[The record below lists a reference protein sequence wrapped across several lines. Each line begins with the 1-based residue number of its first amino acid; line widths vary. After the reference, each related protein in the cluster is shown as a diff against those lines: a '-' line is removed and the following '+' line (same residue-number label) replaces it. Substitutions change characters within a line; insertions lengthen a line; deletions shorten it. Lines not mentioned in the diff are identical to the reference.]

1 MNRYNI
7 RKWVSFVLVMM
18 VAMLTNLP
26 NAAAAPLQ
34 QAADGFMALSGPEAA
49 SFAMPGDMRLVRDL
63 ALGNGLRYERY
74 QQYFGDAAVL
84 GGQITVS
91 HDSSG
96 TITTVIGAH
105 YANIVPTNTISRS
118 SADAD
123 AAAQRDVGAGES
135 RSVELLIDPATGR
148 YFYRVETRG
157 LDFRWIHWVD
167 AGNGRVLKKY
177 DAIESD
183 HGTGVKD
190 DTKSMSGLT
199 TFHNGAGHGVNG
211 PHWDLFSA
219 DNRQWTFD
227 AHNARVLFY
236 ATDDDNHWTTATND
250 GTWPD
255 QSALVDAQ
263 FYANTTDDYY
273 LAHYG
278 FDWQSCYVR
287 QQSVAHFAQNYN
299 NAFWNGTYTVYG
311 DGDGTIF
318 RSLSGGLDVVA
329 HEHTHGVTDC
339 TSDLIYQDES
349 GALNESFSDMLGNGA
364 EFFYNEAASS
374 NCVTNPGQSSCA
386 DWWIGEDV
394 YLPADTVVGFRNMAD
409 PREDDDP
416 DHYSERQIGGV
427 DNGGV
432 HSNSGIPNHAFYLL
446 VNGGR
451 NAGCDTVGSNGH
463 THTVNCDVS
472 VKAAGLSAAEQI
484 FFLGL
489 TSLTENAS
497 MCNARAATVVS
508 AHAVAPRWTHSTENA
523 WEAVGVTEALCGS

>member
-1 MNRYNI
+1 MNSDSI
-7 RKWVSFVLVMM
+7 RKLAPLVLVVM
-18 VAMLTNLP
+18 VGMLIYLP
-26 NAAAAPLQ
+26 SAAAAPLE
-34 QAADGFMALSGPEAA
+34 QAGDGFRALSGTEAA
-49 SFAMPGDMRLVRDL
+49 SFVVSGDMRLVRDL

-84 GGQITVS
+84 GGQITVNRAG
-91 HDSSG
+91 SG
-96 TITTVIGAH
+96 TISTVIGAH

-118 SADAD
+118 KDD
-123 AAAQRDVGAGES
+123 AAAVAQRDVGAGDS
-135 RSVELLIDPATGR
+135 RAVELLIDPATGR

-157 LDFRWIHWVD
+157 FDSRRIHWVD

-177 DAIESD
+177 DALESD
-183 HGTGVKD
+183 HGIGVKG
-190 DTKSMSGLT
+190 DTKSLSGLT
-199 TFHNGAGHGVNG
+199 TFHNAAGHGVHG
-211 PHWDLFSA
+211 PHWDLFST

-227 AHNARVLFY
+227 AQNSRVLFY

-255 QSALVDAQ
+255 QSAPVDAQ

-273 LAHYG
+273 QAHYG

-287 QQSVAHFAQNYN
+287 QQSVAHFATNYN

-329 HEHTHGVTDC
+329 HEHTHGITGC
-339 TSDLIYQDES
+339 TSNLIYQNES
-349 GALNESFSDMLGNGA
+349 GALNESFSDMLGNSA
-364 EFFYNEAASS
+364 EFFANEAASS
-374 NCVTNPGQSSCA
+374 NCVKNPGQSACA

-394 YLPADTVVGFRNMAD
+394 YLPADIVVGFRNMAD

-416 DHYSERQIGGV
+416 DHYSERQIGGS

-446 VNGGR
+446 VNGGK
-451 NAGCDTVGSNGH
+451 NAGCDNVGSNGH
-463 THTVNCDVS
+463 THTANCDVS
-472 VKAAGLSAAEQI
+472 VKAAGLAAAEQI
-484 FFLGL
+484 FFLGF
-489 TSLTENAS
+489 TSLSENAS
-497 MCNARAATVVS
+497 MCNARSATVAS
-508 AHAVAPRWTHSTENA
+508 AHAVAPQWTHSTEDA

>member
-1 MNRYNI
+1 MNSDSI
-7 RKWVSFVLVMM
+7 RKLVRLVLVVMM
-18 VAMLTNLP
+18 VMLIYP
-26 NAAAAPLQ
+26 PGAAAAPLQ
-34 QAADGFMALSGPEAA
+34 QDAGGFRALSGAEAA
-49 SFAMPGDMRLVRDL
+49 SFAIPGDMQLVREL
-63 ALGNGLRYERY
+63 ALGNGLRFERY

-84 GGQITVS
+84 GGQITVYR
-91 HDSSG
+91 DSSG
-96 TITTVIGAH
+96 TASTVVGA
-105 YANIVPTNTISRS
+105 YYTNIVPANTIRRTP
-118 SADAD
+118 ADAA

-135 RSVELLIDPATGR
+135 REVELRIDPATGL

-157 LDFRWIHWVD
+157 LDMRWIHWVD
-167 AGNGRVLKKY
+167 AGSGRVLKKY
-177 DAIESD
+177 DAIETED
-183 HGTGVKD
+183 GTGVKD

-199 TFHNGAGHGVNG
+199 TFHNAAGHGVNG
-211 PHWDLFSA
+211 AHWDLFST

-236 ATDDDNHWTTATND
+236 ATDDDNHWTTSSRD

-255 QSALVDAQ
+255 QSPLVDAQ

-273 LAHYG
+273 QAHYG

-287 QQSVAHFAQNYN
+287 MQSVAHFAQNYN

-339 TSDLIYQDES
+339 TSNLIYQDES
-349 GALNESFSDMLGNGA
+349 GALNEAFSDMLGNSA
-364 EFFYNEAASS
+364 EFFANEAAST
-374 NCVTNPGQSSCA
+374 NCVKNSGQSTCA

-394 YLPADTVVGFRNMAD
+394 YLPADLVVGFRNMAD

-416 DHYSERQIGGV
+416 DHYSERQVGGP

-446 VNGGR
+446 VNGGK
-451 NAGCDTVGSNGH
+451 NAGCDTIGSNGH
-463 THTVNCDVS
+463 THTANCDVS
-472 VKAAGLSAAEQI
+472 VKAAGLAAAEQI

-489 TSLTENAS
+489 TSLPENAT
-497 MCNARAATVVS
+497 MCDARAATVAS
-508 AHAVAPRWTHSTENA
+508 AHAVAPRWTNATRDA
-523 WEAVGVTEALCGS
+523 WEAVGVTEALCG